1 MSRSLRL
8 ALAGCL
14 VALPVWVWAQTPK
27 PNAATSSALPSALP
41 RAMAAP
47 SAQTPGNVTIVNDSS
62 GTVDYNYATGV
73 GLMTKNVV
81 LRQVGEKFV
90 LRAQRVRYSK
100 NDNRA
105 TASGDLFVETKNSTI
120 RGAQIYG
127 DFNAKIISFTG
138 NVVISAHGKGD
149 GMNPNNPTHKPVRIS
164 CNRLDWNYATSQA
177 TIAGN
182 IRMVQDD
189 VVGTC
194 NKIIFNEQQNAVN
207 LLGNVRFGNSK
218 QQQFLGEDVVIYLDE
233 SRIVTNKGVVMKSS
247 SDADAGPKQKSTP
260 KPPTDFPDRAK
271 SNPVAELPAP
281 PPPIETLVPT
291 PTPKPKP
298 TARPTPR
305 PTAAPEAAPPASEA
319 ENATS

>member
-1 MSRSLRL
+1 MSRFFRF

-14 VALPVWVWAQTPK
+14 VAVPVWVWAQQPA
-27 PNAATSSALPSALP
+27 PNAATPSALP

-47 SAQTPGNVTIVNDSS
+47 SAQTPGNVTIVNDQS

-105 TASGDLFVETKNSTI
+105 TATGDLFVETENSTI

-138 NVVISAHGKGD
+138 QVVISAHGKND
-149 GMNPNNPTHKPVRIS
+149 GLNPNNPAHKPVRIS
-164 CNRLDWNYATSQA
+164 CNRLDWNYATRQA
-177 TIAGN
+177 TIVGN
-182 IRMVQDD
+182 IRMAQEDNI
-189 VVGTC
+189 GTC
-194 NKIIFNEQQNAVN
+194 NKIIYNEPQNAVN

-233 SRIVTNKGVVMKSS
+233 SRIVTNKGVVMKSN
-247 SDADAGPKQKSTP
+247 SDGGPKPKSTS
-260 KPPTDFPDRAK
+260 KPPTTFPNRVQ
-271 SNPVAELPAP
+271 SNPVADLPAP

-291 PTPKPKP
+291 STPKPAP

-305 PTAAPEAAPPASEA
+305 PTAVAEVAPPARETG
-319 ENATS
+319 NATS

>member
-1 MSRSLRL
+1 MSRFPRFVF
-8 ALAGCL
+8 AACF
-14 VALPVWVWAQTPK
+14 VAVPVWVWAQQ
-27 PNAATSSALPSALP
+27 AAPRSATATAL
-41 RAMAAP
+41 AAP
-47 SAQTPGNVTIVNDSS
+47 SAQTPGNVTIINDKS
-62 GTVDYNYATGV
+62 GIVDYNYATGV

-81 LRQVGEKFV
+81 LRQAGEKFV

-105 TASGDLFVETKNSTI
+105 TASGDLFVETENSTI
-120 RGAQIYG
+120 RSSQIYG

-149 GMNPNNPTHKPVRIS
+149 GLNPNNPAHKPVRIA

-182 IRMVQDD
+182 IRLAQDD
-189 VVGTC
+189 NIGTC
-194 NKIIFNEQQNAVN
+194 NKIIYNQPKNAVN

-218 QQQFLGEDVVIYLDE
+218 QQQFLGEDVIIYLDE
-233 SRIVTNKGVVMKSS
+233 SRIVTNKGVVMKSGPQSGGQS
-247 SDADAGPKQKSTP
+247 SSRPKP
-260 KPPTDFPDRAK
+260 KPPATFPDRVQ
-271 SNPVAELPAP
+271 SNPVSELPAP

-298 TARPTPR
+298 TARPTPK
-305 PTAAPEAAPPASEA
+305 PPVAPDTAPPAGDASDE
-319 ENATS
+319 TS

>member
-1 MSRSLRL
+1 MSRFFRF
-8 ALAGCL
+8 ACAGCL
-14 VALPVWVWAQTPK
+14 VALPVWVWAQQPA
-27 PNAATSSALPSALP
+27 PNAATPTALP
-41 RAMAAP
+41 RALAAP
-47 SAQTPGNVTIVNDSS
+47 SAQTPGNVTIVNDAS

-100 NDNRA
+100 NENRA
-105 TASGDLFVETKNSTI
+105 TATGNLFVETENSTI

-127 DFNAKIISFTG
+127 DFNAKIISFIG
-138 NVVISAHGKGD
+138 NVVISAHGTND
-149 GMNPNNPTHKPVRIS
+149 GLSPNNPAHKAVRIS
-164 CNRLDWNYATSQA
+164 CNRLDWNYATRQA

-182 IRMVQDD
+182 IRMAQGDNI
-189 VVGTC
+189 GTC
-194 NKIIFNEQQNAVN
+194 NKIIYNEPKNAVN

-247 SDADAGPKQKSTP
+247 SDTGPKPKPGKT
-260 KPPTDFPDRAK
+260 KPPTAFPDRTT
-271 SNPVAELPAP
+271 SNPVSDLPAP

-291 PTPKPKP
+291 PTPKPQP

-305 PTAAPEAAPPASEA
+305 PTATPEATPPASDA
-319 ENATS
+319 ENATN

>member
-1 MSRSLRL
+1 MSRFTRF

-14 VALPVWVWAQTPK
+14 VAVPVWVWAQAPAR
-27 PNAATSSALPSALP
+27 NAATPTASPSALP
-41 RAMAAP
+41 QALAAP
-47 SAQTPGNVTIVNDSS
+47 SAQTPGNVTIVNDKS

-105 TASGDLFVETKNSTI
+105 TANGDLFVETENSTI

-138 NVVISAHGKGD
+138 NVVISAHGKND
-149 GMNPNNPTHKPVRIS
+149 GMSPNNPAHKPVRIS
-164 CNRLDWNYATSQA
+164 CNRLDWNYATRQA
-177 TIAGN
+177 TIVGN
-182 IRMVQDD
+182 IRMAQEDNI
-189 VVGTC
+189 GTC
-194 NKIIFNEQQNAVN
+194 NKIIYNEPQNAVN

-218 QQQFLGEDVVIYLDE
+218 QQQFLGEDVVIYLDQ

-247 SDADAGPKQKSTP
+247 ADSGPKQKPTP
-260 KPPTDFPDRAK
+260 KPPSAFPDRVQSK
-271 SNPVAELPAP
+271 PVSDLPPP

-291 PTPKPKP
+291 PTPKPAP

-305 PTAAPEAAPPASEA
+305 PTVASSDNAAT
-319 ENATS
+319 NATS